1 MVICED
7 IAATFS
13 ASFST
18 RSGQVLQG
26 KRAHGESGV
35 LSRRGAVVPRKG
47 RRGQPKPTF
56 VKGLGA
62 VEVGEENACRWCATH
77 GATAT
82 APTAVATER
91 GQRETDP
98 RVVQWLEHPPH
109 MGAIVTPPCF
119 PLSRADKAASA
130 VLAHKVVALRQE
142 YAKKTRRGQTGAYR
156 MGIGWAVQGGSQSR
170 ARCICTMH
178 TSS

>member
-109 MGAIVTPPCF
+109 MGSDCYTSLLPTESSRQSSECCPCAQGG
-119 PLSRADKAASA
+119 RAAS
-130 VLAHKVVALRQE
+130 RICQE
-142 YAKKTRRGQTGAYR
+142 NASGSNRGL
-156 MGIGWAVQGGSQSR
+156 
-170 ARCICTMH
+170 
-178 TSS
+178 